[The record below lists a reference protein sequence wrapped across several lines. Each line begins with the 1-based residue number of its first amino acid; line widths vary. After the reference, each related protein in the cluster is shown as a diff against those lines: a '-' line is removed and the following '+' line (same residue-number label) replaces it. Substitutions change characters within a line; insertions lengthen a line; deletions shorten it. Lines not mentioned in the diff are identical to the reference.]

1 MDYQLIVRTA
11 VLAGK
16 LMLCSGAETY
26 RVEDTMNHI
35 LRTAKTQTAEAL
47 VFMTGIVATVDSPDI
62 EPVTVMR
69 RVKSRGTNLN
79 RIMQVN
85 TISRKYCAGEMGL
98 KEAYESLGSIQKRQ
112 YRTGIYNLAT
122 IVTPAGFAPMFGGG
136 AEEIAIAALMGA
148 VLAVFLTAGKRWK
161 IHGFILDVASSFAIA
176 AAGFLLGSRL
186 TGLDLDVVIISAIM
200 PLVPGVAIT
209 NAVRDILQGDYMS
222 GNARV
227 LEAFLTAAGIA
238 VGVGAGIWFAGLLL
252 PGGI

>member
-11 VLAGK
+11 VLAGE

-122 IVTPAGFAPMFGGG
+122 IVTPAGFAPMS
-136 AEEIAIAALMGA
+136 EAAPR
-148 VLAVFLTAGKRWK
+148 K
-161 IHGFILDVASSFAIA
+161 S
-176 AAGFLLGSRL
+176 
-186 TGLDLDVVIISAIM
+186 
-200 PLVPGVAIT
+200 P
-209 NAVRDILQGDYMS
+209 
-222 GNARV
+222 
-227 LEAFLTAAGIA
+227 
-238 VGVGAGIWFAGLLL
+238 
-252 PGGI
+252 